1 MTIYSDRRKV
11 SDVPAVKKDETRN
24 VSHISK
30 KVFWYHGSN
39 KRVEED
45 YV

>member
-30 KVFWYHGSN
+30 KVSWY
-39 KRVEED
+39 
-45 YV
+45 YYA